1 MSNANSW
8 ETLIKADIVYQQML
22 HKYMDLEEEFL
33 RVRNSLPAADQEILD
48 AYIALGEEMD
58 HRLVTL
64 ALSLQKEPA
73 L

>member
-1 MSNANSW
+1 MSNANNW
-8 ETLIKADIVYQQML
+8 ESLIKADIIYQQML
-22 HKYMDLEEEFL
+22 QKYKDLEEEFL
-33 RVRNSLPAADQEILD
+33 RVRNSLPTADQEILD

-64 ALSLQKEPA
+64 ALSLQKGPA